1 MNLRPEEA
9 AALAAVPDADVN
21 EMRSLARAAEA
32 HQLAEHEAGP
42 FGSGAPPPEENHVL
56 SQLDSALT
64 GEHSDP
70 GRAALRLLRD
80 PAWIGPCRKI
90 SPAAFDVVV
99 SRFERTA
106 GISRAS
112 VFEHLGIEAHDPPR
126 PRSPF
131 RGGNGGNGRSGN
143 NGNGGNGG
151 NRWRSSQMSVVPAGG
166 TQERTLLER
175 LGAFKNRT
183 ADLPEPGWLVPDMVP
198 NEGKVEVAAST
209 SVGKTFLLM
218 ALALRAATLGRQ
230 VALVLEE
237 GSPRPTGD
245 RFRAMGFP
253 DHLPILVAHRRGFQ
267 LGDPQRMLELEDFLR
282 ASEAP
287 VLALDPFTSI
297 FCGDENDT
305 ADMAEARAH
314 LDALANIN
322 DQALLLLS
330 HHKGRAGG
338 KGILG
343 GRGSS
348 VLPAWADFYLDL
360 EPLKTAPRAGLIS
373 FLATLV
379 KNRDGATGMGTR
391 VDIDLKSKT
400 NAVRFTPVATV
411 SGKGA
416 GKETDGATRAS
427 RILRTAQLKP
437 GLTLNQLATAAGG
450 RKEITRAL
458 VAKLAAEG
466 QLESHPQE
474 DGRVGY
480 HLAAR
485 AEASSLTSEPA
496 P

>member
-1 MNLRPEEA
+1 MNAATHEEA
-9 AALAAVPDADVN
+9 AALNCVPSAELA
-21 EMRSLARAAEA
+21 EMRELVRADEARQAAEY
-32 HQLAEHEAGP
+32 EAGP
-42 FGSGAPPPEENHVL
+42 FGSGAPPPDENHVL

-64 GEHSDP
+64 ETDP

-80 PAWIGPCRKI
+80 SAWTGPCKKI
-90 SPAAFDVVV
+90 SAAAFDVVV
-99 SRFERTA
+99 GRLEREA
-106 GISRAS
+106 GITRAS
-112 VFEHLGIEAHDPPR
+112 VIEQLGIEPLGPSR
-126 PRSPF
+126 SRSPF
-131 RGGNGGNGRSGN
+131 GGGNGGNTRSGN
-143 NGNGGNGG
+143 NGNGGNSG
-151 NRWRSSQMSVVPAGG
+151 NRWRSSPMSVVPTGG
-166 TQERTLLER
+166 TLERTLFER
-175 LGAFKNRT
+175 LGAFKKRT

-218 ALALRAATLGRQ
+218 AIALRAATLGRQ

-245 RFRAMGFP
+245 RFRAMGFQ
-253 DHLPILVAHRRGFQ
+253 DDLPIVVAHRRGFQ
-267 LGDPQRMLELEDFLR
+267 LGDPQRMRELEDFLR
-282 ASEAP
+282 ASKAP

-297 FCGDENDT
+297 FSGDENDT
-305 ADMAEARAH
+305 ADMAEARAQ
-314 LDALANIN
+314 LDALASVN

-360 EPLKTAPRAGLIS
+360 EPLKTAPRSGLIS

-391 VDIDLKSKT
+391 VDIDLKSRT

-416 GKETDGATRAS
+416 GKETSGAS
-427 RILRTAQLKP
+427 RTSKILRTAQLKP
-437 GLTLNQLATAAGG
+437 GLTLNQLATEAGG
-450 RKEITRAL
+450 RKEVTRAL
-458 VAKLAAEG
+458 IAKLAAEG
-466 QLESHPQE
+466 QLESCPQQ

-485 AEASSLTSEPA
+485 AEASSLTSEPT